1 MLLKQFKKLV
11 VLSLTGV
18 LIVIIL
24 NLLTVAPPHK
34 PQSNNLVKGVWLT
47 HLGNSF
53 LTYTTAIDNVFHQL
67 SLLNF
72 NRVYIS
78 VYNKG
83 TIYPSEYALR
93 NHQVS
98 LPWTDPL
105 SSTIK
110 QGKRQGLKIYAWYE
124 YGMMLNKYDKLAQK
138 HPDWLLKT
146 DNGTQLINNNLWLN
160 PGNPEVEQYWIN
172 LLTEVAEKYP
182 ELDGIQLDDHWGIP
196 KAFGNKRLEMN
207 NLTKKVVEAVRKV
220 NSNLII
226 SVSPNP
232 YHFAVKNY
240 NQDWIKWVKEKL
252 VDEIIIQIYRPTA
265 TEVARSL
272 TDSGIK
278 TAHQYI
284 PVGVGIYTGNFWSR
298 KSLTEIAEQVSVVK
312 KYNYGYSL
320 FCWEYLFTPLHNS
333 SRQEREAVFKVVN
346 F

>member
-83 TIYPSEYALR
+83 TIYPSEYALL

-138 HPDWLLKT
+138 TSRLALK
-146 DNGTQLINNNLWLN
+146 N
-160 PGNPEVEQYWIN
+160 
-172 LLTEVAEKYP
+172 
-182 ELDGIQLDDHWGIP
+182 
-196 KAFGNKRLEMN
+196 
-207 NLTKKVVEAVRKV
+207 
-220 NSNLII
+220 
-226 SVSPNP
+226 
-232 YHFAVKNY
+232 
-240 NQDWIKWVKEKL
+240 
-252 VDEIIIQIYRPTA
+252 
-265 TEVARSL
+265 
-272 TDSGIK
+272 
-278 TAHQYI
+278 
-284 PVGVGIYTGNFWSR
+284 
-298 KSLTEIAEQVSVVK
+298 
-312 KYNYGYSL
+312 
-320 FCWEYLFTPLHNS
+320 
-333 SRQEREAVFKVVN
+333 
-346 F
+346 